1 MISTER
7 LAVLLAAA
15 RAGSFAAAA
24 DLLFQTPSAVSQ
36 QIANLEREVGT
47 LLFERSRRGVQLT
60 AAGHALHRHAE
71 AVFNRLA
78 DAQAEIDALTS
89 GAIGRLA
96 FGSFPTATATF
107 AASAVAVF
115 QDRHPGV
122 EVRFTDGE
130 PYESIV
136 RLKLRELDLAV
147 VFDLESWPV
156 YRSYAGRTVASAS
169 DIEVVDLCEDPFLVM
184 LSPDHRLT
192 KKRELKLD
200 DLRHERITGSS
211 NDCAPWGA
219 DLRRLCGAKGFQPM
233 LEPLYSSADF
243 QAQQAFVASGLGLS
257 LLPSLAIVNVRD
269 DIALRPLRGGP
280 IRRVQVAFPAGA
292 YRSAAVEALV
302 AILREL
308 VPDGTA
314 GAAHAAC
321 ITDRR
326 PPRVHPQPE
335 RSPMPR

>member
-15 RAGSFAAAA
+15 RAGSFAGAA

-60 AAGHALHRHAE
+60 AAGHVLQRHAE
-71 AVFNRLA
+71 AVLNRLA
-78 DAQAEIDALTS
+78 DAQAEIEALTS
-89 GAIGRLA
+89 GETGRVA

-115 QDRHPGV
+115 QERHPGV
-122 EVRFTDGE
+122 EVRFMDGE

-147 VFDLESWPV
+147 VFDLESWPA

-169 DIEVVDLCEDPFLVM
+169 DTESLELCEDPFLVM
-184 LSPDHRLT
+184 LSPHHRLAS
-192 KKRELKLD
+192 KRELVLD

-219 DLRRLCGAKGFQPM
+219 DLRRLCGARDFQPM

-257 LLPSLAIVNVRD
+257 LLPSLAVVNVRD
-269 DIALRPLRGGP
+269 DIVLRPLRGGP

-308 VPDGTA
+308 VPPGFSDGADTA
-314 GAAHAAC
+314 S
-321 ITDRR
+321 ITDGRLRR
-326 PPRVHPQPE
+326 PSSRPE
-335 RSPMPR
+335 